1 MLGRS
6 HTLKS
11 ARLKER
17 RRKIVIGKIVLGCIS
32 AGGLW
37 GLVFWLAGLPVIIIR
52 GVEVWGTVS
61 VSSEAIAASAEKF
74 LSGRYLFTVPRANIF
89 FYPKELITK
98 NILES
103 YPRVEKAEVRFK
115 NFNTIHV
122 AIVERETAAL
132 WCRSLAV
139 PEVRLGEKWND
150 CFLMDAGGFIFDRFD
165 PNDPSSPDV
174 MKFMTSD
181 RSPAYVKFYGSLS
194 ITTDPVRQTY
204 ASAKRFQELL
214 IFSNDVATLGVTVL
228 AFRERHD
235 GDLDVELL
243 EGGRLVLSS
252 EPDVASV
259 VSNLQS
265 VISEPDFGGAD
276 GLKKVDYIDM
286 RFGNKVFYK
295 LK

>member
-17 RRKIVIGKIVLGCIS
+17 RRKVVIGKIVLGCIS

-37 GLVFWLAGLPVIIIR
+37 GLVFWLAGLSAITIR

-61 VSSEAIAASAEKF
+61 VSPDSVAASAEKF
-74 LSGRYLFTVPRANIF
+74 LSGRYLFTVPRASIF

-98 NILES
+98 NIFES
-103 YPRVEKAEVRFK
+103 YPRVEQAEVRFK
-115 NFNTIHV
+115 NFNTIHI
-122 AIVERETAAL
+122 AIAEREAAAL
-132 WCRSLAV
+132 WCRPLVV
-139 PEVRLGEKWND
+139 PETRLGEKWDD
-150 CFLMDAGGFIFDRFD
+150 CFLMDGAGFIFDKFD
-165 PNDPSSPDV
+165 QGDPASPDV
-174 MKFMTSD
+174 VKFTTST
-181 RSPAYVKFYGSLS
+181 RYPAYVKFYGGLS
-194 ITTDPVRQTY
+194 STTDPVRQTY
-204 ASAKRFQELL
+204 APVKLFRELL
-214 IFSNDVATLGVTVL
+214 LFSDDVAVFGITVL
-228 AFRERHD
+228 AVRERPD

-265 VISEPDFGGAD
+265 VISEPDFGGVE

>member
-17 RRKIVIGKIVLGCIS
+17 RRKVVIGKIVLSVICV
-32 AGGLW
+32 GGLW
-37 GLVFWLAGLPVIIIR
+37 GLIFWLAGLSAITIR

-61 VSSEAIAASAEKF
+61 VSAEALVTSAEKF
-74 LSGRYLFTVPRANIF
+74 LSGRYLFTIPRANIL
-89 FYPKELITK
+89 FYPKEIITQD
-98 NILES
+98 IFDS

-122 AIVERETAAL
+122 AIVEREAAAL

-139 PEVRLGEKWND
+139 QEVYLGESWD
-150 CFLMDAGGFIFDRFD
+150 ECFLLDKEGFVFDKFD
-165 PNDPSSPDV
+165 PSISDSSDV
-174 MKFMTSD
+174 LKFKNSS
-181 RSPAYVKFYGSLS
+181 RSPAYVKFYGGLS
-194 ITTDPVRQTY
+194 STTDPVRQTY
-204 ASAKRFQELL
+204 ASPERFQTLLMFADTMGELGWS
-214 IFSNDVATLGVTVL
+214 IIAY
-228 AFRERHD
+228 RERSD
-235 GDLDVELL
+235 RDLDVELTG
-243 EGGRLVLSS
+243 GGRLVVSS
-252 EPDVASV
+252 EPDIPSV

-265 VISEPDFGGAD
+265 VISEPDFEASGGI
-276 GLKKVDYIDM
+276 GKIDYIDM